1 MKNLRARLSGALKA
15 LEVRLVDDWRHAWKW
30 GSVQLALAYGA
41 IQSWA
46 AADPDGFQRAMA
58 MLPPDAQRYVGI
70 ALAFA
75 AIATRL
81 SSVRRKA
88 DG

>member
-1 MKNLRARLSGALKA
+1 MMNIREIRRA
-15 LEVRLVDDWRHAWKW
+15 LELRLVDDWRHAWKW

-58 MLPPDAQRYVGI
+58 MLPEDIQRYVGI
-70 ALAFA
+70 ALALA
-75 AIATRL
+75 AIVTRL
-81 SSVRRKA
+81 SSVRRKSN
-88 DG
+88 G